1 MQCWRRINQNA
12 NSIYF
17 IFLFPTTTQNF
28 TLLLVFS
35 SQKQTNDI
43 VKQFFLETPTHIL
56 NPSFL
61 KANLFQKYT
70 NAQPMYSRMKK
81 TKKKN
86 TPSFFVFYSGE
97 FSCTCV
103 QLALIIQARAY
114 LLYPTHFKNK
124 RFLLHS

>member
-1 MQCWRRINQNA
+1 MPTR
-12 NSIYF
+12 F
-17 IFLFPTTTQNF
+17 ILFFFFQLQHKTS

-81 TKKKN
+81 RKK
-86 TPSFFVFYSGE
+86 THLHFLYFTLVSLAVHVYS
-97 FSCTCV
+97 
-103 QLALIIQARAY
+103 
-114 LLYPTHFKNK
+114 
-124 RFLLHS
+124 